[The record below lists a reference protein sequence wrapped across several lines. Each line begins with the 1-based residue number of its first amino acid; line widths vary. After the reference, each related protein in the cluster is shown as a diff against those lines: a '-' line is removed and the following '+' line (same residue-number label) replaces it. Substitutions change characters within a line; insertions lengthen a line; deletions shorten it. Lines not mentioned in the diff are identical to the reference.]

1 MHYYVHNA
9 QFLCVYIVFVIAIF
23 LTLATFTNAA
33 DTEATASTLQELL
46 DTPPTNHKVKVIV
59 GSMGPKGDTGPTGPD
74 GSDGIGLHLR
84 VFKIGNTY
92 SPGDYVFHSAP
103 NEKHNAMFVAQ
114 QNFVAK
120 DVPAKELDHWVELSK
135 GEKGEKGETGAT
147 GATGNSSIIEKR
159 MQRNVKPVINET
171 AIEEVIKADYQ
182 KKLEAESK
190 KYELKIQEVQTN
202 ITNKFENK
210 LEAIEKELE
219 VKNIITW

>member
-1 MHYYVHNA
+1 M
-9 QFLCVYIVFVIAIF
+9 
-23 LTLATFTNAA
+23 
-33 DTEATASTLQELL
+33 
-46 DTPPTNHKVKVIV
+46 
-59 GSMGPKGDTGPTGPD
+59 GGPKGDTGPTGPD

-92 SPGDYVFHSAP
+92 SPGEYVFHSAP

-159 MQRNVKPVINET
+159 MQRNVKPLINET
-171 AIEEVIKADYQ
+171 AIEEVITAALSWSPVESLATSLKALTLPSPLDATYSQ
-182 KKLEAESK
+182 VPFLALYGYSDSSISGAVSM
-190 KYELKIQEVQTN
+190 YLK
-202 ITNKFENK
+202 
-210 LEAIEKELE
+210 
-219 VKNIITW
+219 

>member
-46 DTPPTNHKVKVIV
+46 DTPPTNHQVKVTV

-159 MQRNVKPVINET
+159 MQTNVKPLINET

-190 KYELKIQEVQTN
+190 KYELKIKEVQTI
-202 ITNKFENK
+202 ITNK
-210 LEAIEKELE
+210 
-219 VKNIITW
+219 